1 MYLSIS
7 IIKSLKQLSS
17 RDTIPLIRPGG
28 GGGGAGPGGVV
39 NANIQ
44 REDAWSSVMA
54 VARWRLPSL
63 SLLSLLLLPLST
75 STPNPTLYLLN
86 IQKDYVF
93 PKKDALNATKTV
105 SEPAKDGG
113 ASSKDYSEGGAS
125 RDVVVSAEDFSLQS
139 TKQPKGGENT

>member
-1 MYLSIS
+1 M
-7 IIKSLKQLSS
+7 
-17 RDTIPLIRPGG
+17 
-28 GGGGAGPGGVV
+28 

-63 SLLSLLLLPLST
+63 SLLLLLPLST

-113 ASSKDYSEGGAS
+113 VSSKDYSEGAS

-139 TKQPKGGENT
+139 TKQPKGGENI

>member
-1 MYLSIS
+1 
-7 IIKSLKQLSS
+7 
-17 RDTIPLIRPGG
+17 
-28 GGGGAGPGGVV
+28 V

-63 SLLSLLLLPLST
+63 SLTLLPLALLPLST

-93 PKKDALNATKTV
+93 PKKDANVTKTV

-139 TKQPKGGENT
+139 PKQKPKEGETTV

>member
-1 MYLSIS
+1 
-7 IIKSLKQLSS
+7 
-17 RDTIPLIRPGG
+17 
-28 GGGGAGPGGVV
+28 
-39 NANIQ
+39 
-44 REDAWSSVMA
+44 MA

-63 SLLSLLLLPLST
+63 SLTLSLLLPLST

-105 SEPAKDGG
+105 SEPAKDRG
-113 ASSKDYSEGGAS
+113 ASKDYSEGGS

-139 TKQPKGGENT
+139 TKQPKEGETM

>member
-1 MYLSIS
+1 
-7 IIKSLKQLSS
+7 
-17 RDTIPLIRPGG
+17 
-28 GGGGAGPGGVV
+28 V

-54 VARWRLPSL
+54 VARCRLPSL
-63 SLLSLLLLPLST
+63 SLLLLLLPLST

-93 PKKDALNATKTV
+93 PKKDTLNATKTV
-105 SEPAKDGG
+105 SEPSKDGG

-139 TKQPKGGENT
+139 TKQPKGGETIDRCPKLRMFIYGKRKAESACRASW